1 MAAIRDFYEVLGVSR
16 TATDAELKKAYR
28 QLARQYHP
36 DTNPDNPEAEERFK
50 EISVAYEAL
59 SDPDKRAAYDRY
71 GVDGLRAGGMGG
83 GSPFTGGLS
92 DLFDAFFG
100 GGFGGGSRGPSGPPR
115 GPDLEGVA
123 DLLFETALFGGE
135 ASVTVNTLIG
145 CGTCNASGAAPGTQ
159 AVQCTNCNGSGQVRR
174 VRQSILGQMVTASA
188 CDRCGGSGETIASPC
203 KDCRGEGR
211 VRESRSYAIEVPA
224 GVDNGATLRLTGRG
238 AVGPRGGS
246 AGDLYVHLRVLAH
259 ERFERRDDEL
269 LLRQHVGV
277 AQAALGA
284 VIDIDTFE
292 GTEQITLPPGTQTG
306 RTFVFKNR
314 GAPRLHG
321 RGRGDLTVEIFVD
334 TPTDLSEDEIELL
347 RKLAELRG
355 ETVTPPETGLLSRIK
370 SAFR

>member
-1 MAAIRDFYEVLGVSR
+1 MAAIRDFYEVLGVPR

-71 GVDGLRAGGMGG
+71 GVDGLRPGGMG

-100 GGFGGGSRGPSGPPR
+100 GGFGSGGRGQSGPPR

-123 DLLFETALFGGE
+123 DIPFETALFGGE
-135 ASVTVNTLIG
+135 ASVTVNTLSA
-145 CGTCNASGAAPGTQ
+145 CGTCKSTGVAPGTQ
-159 AVQCTNCNGSGQVRR
+159 ATQCGTCNGSGQVRR

-188 CDRCGGSGETIASPC
+188 CDRCGGTGEIVASPC
-203 KDCRGEGR
+203 KECRGEGR

-238 AVGPRGGS
+238 AVGPRGGP
-246 AGDLYVHLRVLAH
+246 AGDLYVHLRVASH

-269 LLRQHVGV
+269 WLRQPVGV

-284 VIDIDTFE
+284 EIDIDTFE
-292 GTEQITLPPGTQTG
+292 GVEQITVPPGTQSG
-306 RTFVFKNR
+306 RTFVFKHR
-314 GAPRLHG
+314 GVPRLHG
-321 RGRGDLTVEIFVD
+321 RGRGDLTVEIFVE
-334 TPTDLSEDEIELL
+334 TPTDLSDEETTLL

-355 ETVTPPETGLLSRIK
+355 EAVAPPDTGLLSRIK